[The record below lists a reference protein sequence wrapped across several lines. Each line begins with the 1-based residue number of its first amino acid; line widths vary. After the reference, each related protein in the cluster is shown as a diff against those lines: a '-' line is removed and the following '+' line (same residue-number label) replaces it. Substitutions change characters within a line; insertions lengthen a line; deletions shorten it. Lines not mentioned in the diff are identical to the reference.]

1 MPTELF
7 SRVNDF
13 AVSTPW
19 LHGPMQA
26 YASVGLLLFAGLLVL
41 GWWVARDR
49 DDRTMAGALLAP
61 VAAVTAVV
69 LQQPVI
75 AWAGH
80 PRPFVVHPD
89 ALVLVSRSADAS
101 FPSDH
106 ACVVGA
112 VTAALFFVDRRLALV
127 SGVLALLMAFARVYV
142 GAHWPADVV
151 AGLLFGAGV
160 ATVGMLLLRTPVS
173 RPVARARGTRLATV
187 LGAEPVPV

>member
-19 LHGPMQA
+19 LHGPITA
-26 YASVGLLLFAGLLVL
+26 YAWLGLALFAGLLVL
-41 GWWVARDR
+41 GWWTARGR
-49 DDRTMAGALLAP
+49 DDRTMASALLAP
-61 VAAVTAVV
+61 VVAVTAVV
-69 LQQPVI
+69 LQQPLI
-75 AWAGH
+75 TWAGH

-89 ALVLVSRSADAS
+89 ALVLVARSADAS

-112 VTAALFFVDRRLALV
+112 VTAALFFVDRRLAAV
-127 SGVLALLMAFARVYV
+127 SGVLAVLMAFARVYV

-160 ATVGMLLLRTPVS
+160 AVVGVLLLRTPTS
-173 RPVARARGTRLATV
+173 RLVARARATRLAALV
-187 LGAEPVPV
+187 GAEPAAA